1 MISAIWRSD
10 VKHREVILERASL
23 EQLERVSG
31 SGIIEVV
38 FPELRDVIRR
48 ATRVLMLSIV
58 LTKESSVTESKS
70 NRLNLYSV
78 LFSKLLYHVASGV
91 MLSVSIGLFSTS
103 DLESDRRNPESCLT
117 DSGSRL
123 TDNNWT
129 FRWSV

>member
-1 MISAIWRSD
+1 M
-10 VKHREVILERASL
+10 EGASL

-31 SGIIEVV
+31 SSIVEVV
-38 FPELRDVIRR
+38 FWELRGVIRK

-58 LTKESSVTESKS
+58 LTKESSVNESKS

-91 MLSVSIGLFSTS
+91 MLSVSMGLFFTS
-103 DLESDRRNPESCLT
+103 DFESDRRNPESCLT

-123 TDNNWT
+123 TNSNWR

>member
-38 FPELRDVIRR
+38 FWELRDVIRR

-70 NRLNLYSV
+70 NGLNLYSV

-103 DLESDRRNPESCLT
+103 DFESDRRNPESCLT